1 MVIYNYNNYTGGG
14 IGLVKFSI
22 VDLCGNTRD
31 IPVLVRELRQKNLIS
46 GTEKDLG
53 GETVY
58 ITHNLIAV
66 KKVMEDYDNLTLDIH
81 KEKI

>member
-1 MVIYNYNNYTGGG
+1 MVIYIHDNYTKGG

-22 VDLCGNTRD
+22 VDLCGNARD

-53 GETVY
+53 GETVF
-58 ITHNLIAV
+58 
-66 KKVMEDYDNLTLDIH
+66 K
-81 KEKI
+81 